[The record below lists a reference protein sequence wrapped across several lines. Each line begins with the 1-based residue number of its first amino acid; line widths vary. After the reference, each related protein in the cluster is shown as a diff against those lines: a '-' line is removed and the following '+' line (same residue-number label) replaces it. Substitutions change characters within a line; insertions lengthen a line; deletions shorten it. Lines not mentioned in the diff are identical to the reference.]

1 MIMVPQRDVVT
12 AKLLAALRDE
22 MASKPTPLVCLEE
35 TTVAGRD
42 DWGASEDEEAGQ
54 VKCWLGIFARQKVV
68 NGA

>member
-1 MIMVPQRDVVT
+1 MVPKRDAVT
-12 AKLLAALRDE
+12 AKLLSVLRDE

-54 VKCWLGIFARQKVV
+54 VNCWLGIFARQKLV
-68 NGA
+68 NHA